1 MRTGTISTMILLAVA
16 GSGRAIAGSPD
27 TPQTWGTTNTSYVT
41 VPEWAFS
48 PSSSAVAYSDV
59 GNPARRY
66 ALTPLSFF
74 FASPTVPPGALLQD
88 LEFDFC
94 NSQPMGG
101 SSILLLLYD
110 ASAANSN
117 LSLLAQVTGAAN
129 QGCTTAFADLSGL
142 NYTVDNVQHRL
153 LLETAFGPNGDS
165 TTSFSGVIVGYRL
178 QVSPAPVLPTFADV
192 PATDPA
198 YQYVEALA
206 ASGITGGCGNGD
218 FCPDAVVTRRQMAVF
233 LAKALGLQWQ

>member
-1 MRTGTISTMILLAVA
+1 MRTRTISTLILLAVA
-16 GSGRAIAGSPD
+16 GAGRAVAGSPN
-27 TPQTWGTTNTSYVT
+27 TPQTWGTTNASYVT

-48 PSSSAVAYSDV
+48 PSSSAVAFSDV

-74 FASPTVPPGALLQD
+74 FASPTVPPGALLQG

-110 ASAANSN
+110 ASAANTN
-117 LSLLAQVTGAAN
+117 LTLLGQITGAAN
-129 QGCTTAFADLSGL
+129 QGCTSVFADLSGL

-153 LLETAFGPNGDS
+153 LLETVFGTNGDS

-178 QVSPAPVLPTFADV
+178 QVSPPPAAATFGDV
-192 PATDPA
+192 PTSDPA
-198 YQYVEALA
+198 FAFVEALA

-218 FCPDAVVTRRQMAVF
+218 FCPDAAVTRKQMAVF
-233 LAKALGLQWQ
+233 LAKALGLYFP

>member
-1 MRTGTISTMILLAVA
+1 MRTRTISTMILLAVA
-16 GSGRAIAGSPD
+16 GTGRAIAGSPD

-48 PSSSAVAYSDV
+48 PSSSSVAYSDF

-66 ALTPLSFF
+66 ATTPLSFF
-74 FASPTVPPGALLQD
+74 FASPTVPSGALLQD

-110 ASAANSN
+110 ASASNSN
-117 LSLLAQVTGAAN
+117 LSLLAQITGAAN
-129 QGCTTAFADLSGL
+129 QGCTTALADLSGL
-142 NYTVDNVQHRL
+142 NYTVDNAQHRL

-165 TTSFSGVIVGYRL
+165 TTSFSGAIVGYRL
-178 QVSPAPVLPTFADV
+178 QVSPPPATATFGDV
-192 PATDPA
+192 PTSDFAFA
-198 YQYVEALA
+198 YVEALA

-218 FCPDAVVTRRQMAVF
+218 FCPDALITRKQMAVF
-233 LAKALGLQWQ
+233 LAKALGLYFP

>member
-1 MRTGTISTMILLAVA
+1 MRCKTILTMILLALSGA
-16 GSGRAIAGSPD
+16 GRAVAASPD
-27 TPQTWGTTNTSYVT
+27 TPQTWGTTNTAYVT

-48 PSSSAVAYSDV
+48 PSSSAVAWSDV

-74 FASPTVPPGALLQD
+74 FASPAVPPGALLQN

-110 ASAANSN
+110 ASAANAN

-129 QGCTTAFADLSGL
+129 QGCTSAIADLSGL

-178 QVSPAPVLPTFADV
+178 QMSPPPPVATFGDV
-192 PATDPA
+192 ATSDLGFA
-198 YQYVEALA
+198 YVEALA
-206 ASGITGGCGNGD
+206 ASGITGSC
-218 FCPDAVVTRRQMAVF
+218 AR
-233 LAKALGLQWQ
+233 L

>member
-1 MRTGTISTMILLAVA
+1 MRTRMISTMILLAVA
-16 GSGRAIAGSPD
+16 GAGRAIGGSPD

-48 PSSSAVAYSDV
+48 SSSSTVAYSDF

-74 FASPTVPPGALLQD
+74 FASPAVPPGALLQN

-110 ASAANSN
+110 ATAANSS
-117 LSLLAQVTGAAN
+117 LSLLAQITGAAN

-142 NYTVDNVQHRL
+142 NYTVDNLQHRL

-178 QVSPAPVLPTFADV
+178 QASPPPATATFGDV
-192 PATDPA
+192 PISDPA
-198 YQYVEALA
+198 FAFVEALA

-218 FCPDAVVTRRQMAVF
+218 FCPDGVVTRKQMAVF
-233 LAKALGLQWQ
+233 LAKALGLYFP

>member
-1 MRTGTISTMILLAVA
+1 MRTRTILSMILFTVA
-16 GSGRAIAGSPD
+16 GVQRAIAGAD

-41 VPEWAFS
+41 IPEWAFS
-48 PSSSAVAYSDV
+48 PSSSTVAYSDV

-74 FASPTVPPGALLQD
+74 FASPSVPPGALLQN

-110 ASAANSN
+110 ASPTNSS
-117 LSLLAQVTGAAN
+117 LSLLAQITGAAN
-129 QGCTTAFADLSGL
+129 QGCASAVADLSGL
-142 NYTVDNVQHRL
+142 NYTVDNANHRL

-165 TTSFSGVIVGYRL
+165 TTSFSGAIVGYRL
-178 QVSPAPVLPTFADV
+178 QVSLAPLPPEFADV
-192 PATDPA
+192 PQTDPGF
-198 YQYVEALA
+198 QYVEALA
-206 ASGITGGCGNGD
+206 GSGVTSGCGNGN
-218 FCPDAVVTRRQMAVF
+218 FCPDAAVTRKQMAVF
-233 LAKALGLQWQ
+233 LAKALGLYFP